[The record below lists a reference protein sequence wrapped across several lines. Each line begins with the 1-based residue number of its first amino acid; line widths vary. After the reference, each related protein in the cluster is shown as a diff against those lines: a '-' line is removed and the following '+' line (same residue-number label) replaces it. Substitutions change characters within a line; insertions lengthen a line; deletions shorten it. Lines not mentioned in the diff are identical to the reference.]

1 MFLAFGI
8 TFEIPLVELVL
19 VRTGAVT
26 VEKLKEVRGFVV
38 VGAFVIAAVVTPPDM
53 LSQLLLAIPMCILY
67 QLGILAASF
76 VRPREEDEADPYRRA
91 PDTGME
97 SDLDKA
103 EADEKSR

>member
-1 MFLAFGI
+1 
-8 TFEIPLVELVL
+8 VL

-53 LSQLLLAIPMCILY
+53 LSQLLLAIPMCVLY
-67 QLGILAASF
+67 QLGILAATF

-91 PDTGME
+91 SDTGME
-97 SDLDKA
+97 RDLDKA

>member
-1 MFLAFGI
+1 
-8 TFEIPLVELVL
+8 

-53 LSQLLLAIPMCILY
+53 LSQLLLAIPMCVLY
-67 QLGILAASF
+67 QLGILAAGF
-76 VRPREEDEADPYRRA
+76 VRPREEDEADPYRGA